1 MVITVDGDYGGGG
14 REVARILAQMTGYTN
29 YDDDQMVLAAARE
42 AGIELEMKAFEN
54 FDESSGSGN
63 ISELKKMSSVIRKSG
78 WISKHAADVL
88 PLDEKVA
95 AAERKVVNYLADKD
109 NCIIH
114 GRCANYY
121 LSDRANVISIYITDE
136 KKKSEQRIMNW
147 LDCSAEEALKAI
159 KKVNK
164 RRNEYFSYFTDKD
177 VNDPSNYDIV
187 LNVSIYGEEGA
198 AKLIK
203 TMIEIREEIM
213 NKNG

>member
-1 MVITVDGDYGGGG
+1 MVITLDGDYGGGG
-14 REVARILAQMTGYTN
+14 REVARILAEITGYTN
-29 YDDDQMVLAAARE
+29 YDDDQMVLAAAKE

-54 FDESSGSGN
+54 FDESSGEGS
-63 ISELKKMSSVIRKSG
+63 IADLHKMSSVIRKSG

-95 AAERKVVNYLADKD
+95 AAEKKVVNYLADKD

-121 LSDRANVISIYITDE
+121 LSDRLNVISMYITDE

-159 KKVNK
+159 KRVNK

-177 VNDPSNYDIV
+177 VDDPSNCDIV
-187 LNVSIYGEEGA
+187 MNVSIYGEEGA

-203 TMIEIREEIM
+203 AMIEIREEEM
-213 NKNG
+213 NRNK